1 MAKQA
6 MLFDTPQHDFQS
18 LSWML
23 QIKSL
28 YLPQSLLVYESKFPI
43 KKIQLFTVTK
53 FCIYPNPGC
62 YTEKMFANALKT
74 IKNWFLTL
82 QPDNYL
88 QFTKVGT
95 RKGMDGI

>member
-6 MLFDTPQHDFQS
+6 MLFDSPQHGFQPFG
-18 LSWML
+18 WRL

-28 YLPQSLLVYESKFPI
+28 CLPQSLLVYELKFPV

-53 FCIYPNPGC
+53 FCIHPSPGC
-62 YTEKMFANALKT
+62 YTGKMLFANVSE
-74 IKNWFLTL
+74 IIRNWFLTL

-88 QFTKVGT
+88 
-95 RKGMDGI
+95 

>member
-43 KKIQLFTVTK
+43 KKI
-53 FCIYPNPGC
+53 
-62 YTEKMFANALKT
+62 
-74 IKNWFLTL
+74 
-82 QPDNYL
+82 
-88 QFTKVGT
+88 
-95 RKGMDGI
+95 